1 MANMTITQKIEALG
15 FAKYLGTFEPNSPE
29 WHEARQ
35 GIGGSDIGA
44 VMDLNPW
51 KSAFTLWAE
60 KTGQVSDQIDPSMPM
75 KLGTAFEPAIRQL
88 FQEEN
93 KEWLT
98 VHETGTW
105 QSIENPI
112 LKANPDGIIE
122 WKNGKLSVLEI
133 KFTRQYWDEL
143 PEHYNLQVQ
152 HYLQVLGL
160 DSGMVVAVAGGDYR
174 EFEVKRDESLVE
186 TMKTRVA
193 AFSALVE
200 ANQPPEYDGS
210 NSTYETVRELSE
222 GLEDGEIEL
231 GALWANLTSTK
242 AQFDYWDNALK
253 AQKSAVLAFMN
264 GIKYGLYQ
272 GEKVVALQAR
282 NGKPFITFK

>member
-1 MANMTITQKIEALG
+1 MTITQKIEALG
-15 FAKYLGTFEPNSPE
+15 FARYLGTFEPNSPE
-29 WHEARQ
+29 WHNARK
-35 GIGGSDIGA
+35 GIGGSDVA
-44 VMDLNPW
+44 SVMDKNPY
-51 KSAFTLWAE
+51 KSAFQLWAE
-60 KTGQVSDQIDPSMPM
+60 KTGQISDDIEPSMPM
-75 KLGTAFEPAIRQL
+75 KLGTAFEPTIRAL
-88 FQEEN
+88 FAKEN
-93 KEWLT
+93 EAWLT

-105 QSIENPI
+105 QSIENPK
-112 LKANPDGIIE
+112 LVANVDGIIE
-122 WKNGKLSVLEI
+122 WHNGKLGVLEI

-160 DSGMVVAVAGGDYR
+160 ERGMVVAVAGGDWK
-174 EFEVKRDESLVE
+174 EFEVVRDESLVE
-186 TMKTRVA
+186 EMKTRVR

-200 ANQPPEYDGS
+200 ANTPPEYDGS
-210 NSTYETVRELSE
+210 DSTYETVRQLSD

-231 GALWANLTSTK
+231 GSLWSNLTSTK
-242 AQFDYWDNALK
+242 AQADYWDNALK

>member
-1 MANMTITQKIEALG
+1 MNITEKIEALG
-15 FAKYLGTFEPNSPE
+15 FGKYLGTFEPNSPE
-29 WHEARQ
+29 WHQARQ

-44 VMDLNPW
+44 LMGKSPF
-51 KSAFTLWAE
+51 KSAFQLWAE
-60 KTGQVSDQIDPSMPM
+60 KTGQLSDEIEPSMPM

-88 FQEEN
+88 FQDEN
-93 KEWLT
+93 KDWLT

-105 QSIENPI
+105 QSVANPI

-122 WKNGKLSVLEI
+122 WKDGELGVLEI

-160 DSGMVVAVAGGDYR
+160 KRGLVIAVAGGDWK
-174 EFEVKRDESLVE
+174 EFDVVWDDSLTKDMKRRVE
-186 TMKTRVA
+186 
-193 AFSALVE
+193 AFSDLVE
-200 ANQPPEYDGS
+200 AKEPPSYDGS
-210 NSTYETVRELSE
+210 DSTYETVRELSE

-231 GALWANLTSTK
+231 GAMWSNLVSTKSEADYWAN
-242 AQFDYWDNALK
+242 ALQ

-272 GEKVVALQAR
+272 GEKVIALQAR